1 MLGAGSPGADHI
13 QPGSIS
19 DWVVRHAPCLVLVVK
34 MAPAAA
40 ALVER
45 GVAQQGT

>member
-1 MLGAGSPGADHI
+1 MCMGSPGANHI

-40 ALVER
+40 LVER
-45 GVAQQGT
+45 GIAQQGT